1 MKKIISNSI
10 IILVLGFGVA
20 SCTKPV
26 NELDAVRAALERYA
40 DYTYDN
46 YMVDSLERFILETGE
61 IKTYQV
67 TSSSLYTTIIEHEI
81 DEEEIGK
88 VENEK
93 IHSMFISI
101 KLFNWLQPYENKD
114 IVLNGSYPNNNIT
127 EITWVF
133 GVESNPKPAIKDA
146 NPSFSIGNDEIY
158 LENED
163 GQWMLLKKGVGIAR
177 MGDSTGHIWT
187 STREK

>member
-26 NELDAVRAALERYA
+26 NELDAVRAAFERYA

-46 YMVDSLERFILETGE
+46 YTVDSLERFILETGE

-67 TSSSLYTTIIEHEI
+67 TSSSLYTTI
-81 DEEEIGK
+81 K
-88 VENEK
+88 VENGK